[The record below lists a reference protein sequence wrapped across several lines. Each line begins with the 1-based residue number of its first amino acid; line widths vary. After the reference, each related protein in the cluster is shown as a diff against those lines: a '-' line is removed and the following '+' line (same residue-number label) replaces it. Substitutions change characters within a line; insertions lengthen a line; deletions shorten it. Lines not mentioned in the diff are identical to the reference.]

1 MTLRQKSGGG
11 ATARPNRPN
20 NETKKGTPSNRGSLF
35 NLLRPASG
43 TARPSGLRGA
53 LDGIAEWFRS
63 VLSELRKVTWPSREV
78 TRNLTIIVIAVSGA
92 VGALLGATDYLF
104 KLLFEQLLR

>member
-1 MTLRQKSGGG
+1 VTLGQKSSGGT
-11 ATARPNRPN
+11 AARPNRPN
-20 NETKKGTPSNRGSLF
+20 NETKKPASNRGNLF

-78 TRNLTIIVIAVSGA
+78 VRNLTIIVIAVSGA
-92 VGALLGATDYLF
+92 FGAFLGAVDYLF